1 MPRSLEAYLSE
12 IIDACDT
19 IELALTGVDLDGYL
33 SNRVVRSAV
42 EREFI
47 LIGEA
52 INVLGRLDAAL
63 ASRITHAR
71 FIVGFRNR
79 LAHDYAT
86 IDDEAV
92 LRIAQHDVA
101 VLRDDCRALLAEF
114 SEPGVA
120 G

>member
-1 MPRSLEAYLSE
+1 MPRSIAAYLSD
-12 IIDACDT
+12 ILDACDT
-19 IELALTGVDLDGYL
+19 IELALTGIDTDGYL
-33 SNRVVRSAV
+33 SNRIIRSAV

-52 INVLGRLDAAL
+52 ITALGRLDAAC

-71 FIVGFRNR
+71 LIVGFRNR
-79 LAHDYAT
+79 LAHDYAS

-101 VLRDDCRALLAEF
+101 VLRDECRALLAEV
-114 SEPGVA
+114 SEPGTTD
-120 G
+120 